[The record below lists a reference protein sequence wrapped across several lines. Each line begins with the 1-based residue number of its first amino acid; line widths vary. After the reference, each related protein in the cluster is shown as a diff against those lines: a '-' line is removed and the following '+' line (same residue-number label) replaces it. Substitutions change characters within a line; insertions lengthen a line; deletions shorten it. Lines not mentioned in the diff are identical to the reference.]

1 MKKVIIGILLVMC
14 IGIFVFFNNS
24 DFMLSMKS
32 GYTQNEVEYIK
43 NNFNAYNWNLSTF
56 DNGQMGIDGNTYI
69 AIDSLSNQIIA
80 QVSDDT
86 DNINLTYNVP
96 EQRLSISIQYYM
108 DDYSYHGIYF
118 EILTPGLSELPINND
133 LAKSA
138 WDSAQEVASNL
149 PSLETGNNIDD
160 YTYELPDL
168 SKETYL
174 DGLNYE
180 EVDGFYIM
188 EGNKEINKFEDN
200 MQYSL
205 QFITDNLEKEEQFF
219 TFSISQVDGSI
230 YKQESFDED
239 SLENFTVNDDKA
251 NKVLQEMINLIEQYQ
266 ETGQWSRV
274 IT

>member
-1 MKKVIIGILLVMC
+1 MKKVVIGITIILC
-14 IGIFVFFNNS
+14 IGIFFYFSNS
-24 DFMLSMKS
+24 NLMLSMKS

-43 NNFNAYNWNLSTF
+43 NNFNTYNWNLSAF
-56 DNGQMGIDGNTYI
+56 DNGQI
-69 AIDSLSNQIIA
+69 AIVGNAYSAVDSVLNQITV
-80 QVSDDT
+80 QVSDEI
-86 DNINLTYNVP
+86 DNINLSYNVP

-108 DDYSYHGIYF
+108 DDYSYHGIHYD
-118 EILTPGLSELPINND
+118 ILTSDIGEFPINND

-138 WDSAQEVASNL
+138 WDSAQEIASNL
-149 PSLETGNNIDD
+149 PSLETGDNVDD

-180 EVDGFYIM
+180 EVDSFYIM

-219 TFSISQVDGSI
+219 TFSISQVDGSM